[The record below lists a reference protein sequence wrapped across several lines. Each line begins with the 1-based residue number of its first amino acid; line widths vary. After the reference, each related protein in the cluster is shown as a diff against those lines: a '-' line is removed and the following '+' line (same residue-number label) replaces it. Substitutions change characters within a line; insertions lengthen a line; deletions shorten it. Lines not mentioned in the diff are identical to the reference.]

1 MDNISV
7 YCDDHYVRPA
17 IISIMGDNK
26 NSSLHNGDFGIFLFE
41 KNWLHETELAM
52 ILNCNAEKIII
63 FARETLLGFFASL
76 LLPEHIYFGR
86 FDDELTSMRKVLF
99 EFINPPLRG
108 LLFQRRQFVAK
119 TKLTPN
125 ERKITSLYVQGVS
138 VMHIAESLNKNSKT
152 ISSHKRSAMK
162 KMGISSDVELMQM
175 GRIFLMMNKELLR
188 AS

>member
-7 YCDDHYVRPA
+7 YCDNCYVRNA
-17 IISIMGDNK
+17 IISILGDVK
-26 NSSLHNGDFGIFLFE
+26 NNSPHNGDLGVFLFE

-52 ILNCNAEKIII
+52 ILNCNAEKVII

-76 LLPEHIYFGR
+76 VFPEHISFGR

-108 LLFQRRQFVAK
+108 LFFQRRQCIAK
-119 TKLTPN
+119 TTLTPN
-125 ERKITSLYVQGVS
+125 ERKITSLYVQGGS
-138 VMHIAESLNKNSKT
+138 VMHIAKSLNKNFKT

-162 KMGISSDVELMQM
+162 KMGISSDAELMHM